1 MKKIHQKALKIN
13 KKSKKN
19 NINNY
24 FFISSISFIYVIFD
38 INFDLFRKILSK
50 RYYKLM
56 YLIISSFYYYYLN
69 IKVYIGRRIQN
80 NNYFIV

>member
-1 MKKIHQKALKIN
+1 MKKIHQEALKIN

-24 FFISSISFIYVIFD
+24 FFISSISFIYGIFD

-56 YLIISSFYYYYLN
+56 YLIISSLYYYYLN
-69 IKVYIGRRIQN
+69 IKVYIGRGIQN